1 MFRKK
6 GPTVTPSSIRK
17 PRWLHFGQGTPK
29 EKVLYMK
36 TEAFLTVT
44 LTNASDPR
52 VSIRSDTEWKQ
63 DKRQK

>member
-1 MFRKK
+1 
-6 GPTVTPSSIRK
+6 
-17 PRWLHFGQGTPK
+17 
-29 EKVLYMK
+29 MK

-52 VSIRSDTEWKQ
+52 VSICSDAEWKQ

>member
-1 MFRKK
+1 
-6 GPTVTPSSIRK
+6 
-17 PRWLHFGQGTPK
+17 
-29 EKVLYMK
+29 MK

-44 LTNASDPR
+44 LTNASDLR